1 MNAEFSWLSINYCL
15 ESILIS
21 NPCNMYHIY
30 ARSTFKT
37 PAELLWCHS
46 LWSRLNFRLGI
57 QVELWQ
63 LQNRYQFLSYFFLT
77 FLQRVHLF
85 NTIDSKYL
93 LGNRLSRLLHDIYD
107 FCKRCDVKAEI
118 QILNWLQVHLVK
130 QNYFESMTNYYSRNK
145 ISSIVLLNL
154 IKIIKNVTK
163 FLD

>member
-63 LQNRYQFLSYFFLT
+63 LQNRYQFFSYFFLT
-77 FLQRVHLF
+77 FLQRVHIF
-85 NTIDSKYL
+85 NTIDSKYE
-93 LGNRLSRLLHDIYD
+93 LSRPLYDIYD
-107 FCKRCDVKAEI
+107 FCKRYDVTAEI

-130 QNYFESMTNYYSRNK
+130 QNCSESMTNYYSKNK
-145 ISSIVLLNL
+145 VLLLNL
-154 IKIIKNVTK
+154 IKISKSVTK

>member
-1 MNAEFSWLSINYCL
+1 MH
-15 ESILIS
+15 
-21 NPCNMYHIY
+21 HIY

-63 LQNRYQFLSYFFLT
+63 LQNRYQFFSYFFLT
-77 FLQRVHLF
+77 FLQRVHIF
-85 NTIDSKYL
+85 NTIDSKYV
-93 LGNRLSRLLHDIYD
+93 LGNRLSRPLYDIYD
-107 FCKRCDVKAEI
+107 FCKRYDVTAEI

-130 QNYFESMTNYYSRNK
+130 QNYFESMTTYYFKNK

-154 IKIIKNVTK
+154 IKISKKVTK

>member
-1 MNAEFSWLSINYCL
+1 MH
-15 ESILIS
+15 
-21 NPCNMYHIY
+21 HIY

-63 LQNRYQFLSYFFLT
+63 LQNRYQFFSYFFLT
-77 FLQRVHLF
+77 FLQRVHIF
-85 NTIDSKYL
+85 NTIDSKYV
-93 LGNRLSRLLHDIYD
+93 LGNRLSRPLNDIYD
-107 FCKRCDVKAEI
+107 FCKRYDVTAEI

-130 QNYFESMTNYYSRNK
+130 QNYFESMMNYYSKNK
-145 ISSIVLLNL
+145 VSSIVLLNL
-154 IKIIKNVTK
+154 IKISKNVTK

>member
-1 MNAEFSWLSINYCL
+1 
-15 ESILIS
+15 
-21 NPCNMYHIY
+21 MYHIY

-46 LWSRLNFRLGI
+46 LRSRLNFRLGI

-63 LQNRYQFLSYFFLT
+63 LQNRYQFFSYFFLT
-77 FLQRVHLF
+77 FLQRVHIF
-85 NTIDSKYL
+85 NTIDSKYV
-93 LGNRLSRLLHDIYD
+93 LGNRLSRPLYDIYD
-107 FCKRCDVKAEI
+107 FCKRYDVTAEI

-154 IKIIKNVTK
+154 V
-163 FLD
+163 FLVFNRGDTVSRRSPIEGVRPSPYTTLCS